1 MDPRKF
7 TQSIYLTVKS
17 PEELVF
23 SGEIEAIT
31 SLNDKGKF
39 DILPLHA
46 NFISIIKET
55 LHIYPK
61 DKDKKEMK
69 IDSGVLRIN
78 QGKVEIFLGINTLEV
93 GGSASL
99 INK

>member
-7 TQSIYLTVKS
+7 KQSIFLTIKS
-17 PEELVF
+17 PEELIF

-31 SLNDKGKF
+31 SSNDKGKF
-39 DILPLHA
+39 DVLPLHA
-46 NFISIIKET
+46 NFISIIKDT

-61 DKDKKEMK
+61 GADKKEIQ
-69 IDSGVLRIN
+69 IDSGVLRVSQN
-78 QGKVEIFLGINTLEV
+78 KVDIFLGINTLEV

-99 INK
+99 ISK